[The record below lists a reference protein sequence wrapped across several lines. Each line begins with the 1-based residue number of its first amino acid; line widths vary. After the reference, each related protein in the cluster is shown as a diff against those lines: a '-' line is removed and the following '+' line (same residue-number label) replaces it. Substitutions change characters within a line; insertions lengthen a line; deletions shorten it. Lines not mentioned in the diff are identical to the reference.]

1 MGPFLGLW
9 FVYCLVVSICV
20 GLMTWYIVGPGQPFS
35 YVFHIVL
42 VFGFFAYGGA
52 LPQLS
57 IWYRRSWATTVKSL
71 IDSVIYG
78 AVTGAVFGWLWP

>member
-42 VFGFFAYGGA
+42 VFGFFALWRRA
-52 LPQLS
+52 AAAVDLVSAQLGYDGE
-57 IWYRRSWATTVKSL
+57 IA
-71 IDSVIYG
+71 D
-78 AVTGAVFGWLWP
+78 